1 MTELLIRRFI
11 KNGGDLHDP
20 AVRAAYGRMAGLVGI
35 VCNLFLCASKIIAG
49 VLSGSVSITADAV
62 NNLSDASSS
71 IITLVGFR
79 LSAKPADEEHPYG
92 HARIE
97 YLVGLAV
104 SVMIL
109 VIGAEL
115 ARSGVERILHPAPIS
130 FSAVSAA
137 VLLLSI
143 GVKLWMAAFNRS
155 LGRRIGSAALEAT
168 AMDSRN
174 DVISTAAVL
183 AACGIAHV
191 THWMLDGW
199 MGLAVACFILW
210 SGFGILKDT
219 LNPLLGEAPDEALT
233 AYIGKKVMS
242 YEGVLGTHDLMVHD
256 YGPGRRFASVHVEMA
271 AEADVMHSHDII
283 DNIERDFLQNDHI
296 SLVIHFDPIQTG
308 DEAVHSHREWVRGL
322 VQSISPK
329 LTIHDFRIVEGK
341 THTNLIFDTVAPHG
355 FALSDAEL
363 RSRIQQLVG
372 QGRGDGMKY
381 YAVVT
386 VDRSYAPIPEL

>member
-11 KNGGDLHDP
+11 KNGEDIHDP
-20 AVRAAYGRMAGLVGI
+20 AVRAAYGKMAGIVGI
-35 VCNLFLCASKIIAG
+35 VCNLFLCAAKIIVG

-79 LSAKPADEEHPYG
+79 LSAKPADAEHPYG

-97 YLVGLAV
+97 YLAGLFV

-109 VIGAEL
+109 VIGVEL
-115 ARSGVERILHPAPIS
+115 ARTGIERIVHPMPVT
-130 FSAVSAA
+130 FSAAFAA

-155 LGRRIGSAALEAT
+155 VGRRIGSAALEAT

-174 DVISTAAVL
+174 DVLTTASVL
-183 AACGIAHV
+183 AACIIAHL
-191 THWMLDGW
+191 THWTLDGW
-199 MGLAVACFILW
+199 MGVAVACFILW

-271 AEADVMHSHDII
+271 AEEDVLRSHDII

-308 DEAVHSHREWVRGL
+308 DEAVGSHREWVRGL
-322 VQSISPK
+322 VQGISPE
-329 LTIHDFRIVEGK
+329 LTIHDFRVVEGK

-363 RSRIQQLVG
+363 RSRIQQLVA
-372 QGRGDGMKY
+372 QGRGDGMRY
-381 YAVVT
+381 FAVVT
-386 VDRSYAPIPEL
+386 IDRSYAPIPEM

>member
-35 VCNLFLCASKIIAG
+35 VCNLYLGASKIIAG

-242 YEGVLGTHDLMVHD
+242 YEGVLGTHDLMIHD

-271 AEADVMHSHDII
+271 AETDVMHSHDII